1 MRELILEACRNNDF
15 RLFSELMQTFPV
27 ELVQSEFTE
36 LQELGSR
43 YRQEFEQLN
52 TKWSHRFRVN
62 WHGEWVDGLRLV
74 SPPVESPDPQVRCQA
89 WRFASE
95 AGQKY
100 YAWTSE
106 HWIEIDFLK

>member
-1 MRELILEACRNNDF
+1 MRELLLEACRNNDF
-15 RLFSELMQTFPV
+15 RLFSELMQIFPV

-74 SPPVESPDPQVRCQA
+74 STPVESPDPTVRCQA

-95 AGQKY
+95 AEQKY
-100 YAWTSE
+100 YAWTLDDWSE
-106 HWIEIDFLK
+106 SDVF